1 MEEYMKLG
9 SNPTRNY
16 LNSATDRL
24 HTLDIAAKSEFYARS
39 RCMYKPKKLLIKEEP
54 LALQAAPRGSAS
66 LLQPRFIFIA
76 PDRPQMYNQTPFSP
90 QGQGQAEPNAIVLSR
105 NGIKQ
110 IKLGEA
116 TDRNEIP
123 FPPPSFRDFVALDAQ
138 DDAMLNQ
145 RTPSMKYAS
154 EAGTEEDS
162 LEGMGRQGLNPFSLL
177 SSVLGG
183 GGSRENRSDRDQRP
197 REQGLLN
204 GLLTLPEI
212 FLSIT

>member
-1 MEEYMKLG
+1 M
-9 SNPTRNY
+9 Y
-16 LNSATDRL
+16 LAIFSFCILFRL
-24 HTLDIAAKSEFYARS
+24 ITTAPPLQ
-39 RCMYKPKKLLIKEEP
+39 KLLIKEEP

-90 QGQGQAEPNAIVLSR
+90 QGQGQAEPSAIVLSR

-145 RTPSMKYAS
+145 RAPSMKYAS